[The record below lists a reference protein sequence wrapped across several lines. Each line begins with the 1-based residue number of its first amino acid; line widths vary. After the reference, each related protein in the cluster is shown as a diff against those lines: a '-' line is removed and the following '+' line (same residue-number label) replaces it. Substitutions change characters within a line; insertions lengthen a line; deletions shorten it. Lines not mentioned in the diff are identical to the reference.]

1 MLRHNKTDVKIWNE
15 DFKDDT
21 TKDIVEHDNVQKI
34 AQIQPRP
41 LQIKTHLKK
50 TLSKKRGNE
59 SFVFS
64 ILKGK

>member
-41 LQIKTHLKK
+41 LQIKKHLKK
-50 TLSKKRGNE
+50 KPLARKEEMSPLY
-59 SFVFS
+59 SVY
-64 ILKGK
+64 